1 MGKEKISVTLRS
13 EQVGELSDL
22 VGDEYENRSE
32 AVRGV
37 LDKGFAYDE
46 IQATADRLERQLAQV
61 IDEREER
68 QEIVAYVEEEQS
80 WREAPLSA
88 RVKWWVFGKG

>member
-61 IDEREER
+61 IDEREKN
-68 QEIVAYVEEEQS
+68 QQIVAYVEEEQS
-80 WREAPLSA
+80 WREAPLST

>member
-1 MGKEKISVTLRS
+1 MSKEKISVTLRS

-46 IQATADRLERQLAQV
+46 IAATADRRERQLAQ
-61 IDEREER
+61 ILDERDDH

-80 WREAPLSA
+80 WREAPLST
-88 RVKWWVFGKG
+88 RVKWWVFGKD

>member
-1 MGKEKISVTLRS
+1 MSKEKISVTLRS

-22 VGDEYENRSE
+22 VGKEYENRSE

-80 WREAPLSA
+80 WREAPLST
-88 RVKWWVFGKG
+88 RVKWWVFGKD

>member
-1 MGKEKISVTLRS
+1 MSKEKISVTLRS
-13 EQVGELSDL
+13 DQVGELSDL
-22 VGDEYENRSE
+22 VGGEYENRSE
-32 AVRGV
+32 AVRGL

-46 IQATADRLERQLAQV
+46 IEATADRLERQLAQV
-61 IDEREER
+61 IDERDEH

-80 WREAPLSA
+80 WREAPLST

>member
-61 IDEREER
+61 IDERDEH
-68 QEIVAYVEEEQS
+68 QDLVAYVEEEQS
-80 WREAPLSA
+80 WREAPLST
-88 RVKWWVFGKG
+88 RVKWWVLGKS

>member
-13 EQVGELSDL
+13 DQVGKLSDL
-22 VGDEYENRSE
+22 VGDRYENRSE

-46 IQATADRLERQLAQV
+46 IEETADRRERQLAQ
-61 IDEREER
+61 ILDERDDH
-68 QEIVAYVEEEQS
+68 QEIVAYVEEERS
-80 WREAPLSA
+80 WREAPLST
-88 RVKWWVFGKG
+88 RMKWWVFGKG

>member
-1 MGKEKISVTLRS
+1 MGKKKISVTLRS

-61 IDEREER
+61 IDERDEH
-68 QEIVAYVEEEQS
+68 QDLVAYVEEEQS
-80 WREAPLSA
+80 WREAPLST
-88 RVKWWVFGKG
+88 RVKWWVLGKS

>member
-1 MGKEKISVTLRS
+1 MAKEKISVTLRS
-13 EQVGELSDL
+13 DQVGKLSGL
-22 VGDEYENRSE
+22 VGGEYENRSE

-46 IQATADRLERQLAQV
+46 IEATADRRERQLAQV
-61 IDEREER
+61 IDGREEH

-80 WREAPLSA
+80 WREAPLST
-88 RVKWWVFGKG
+88 RMKWWVFGKG

>member
-1 MGKEKISVTLRS
+1 MSKEKISVTLRS
-13 EQVGELSDL
+13 DQVGELSDL

-61 IDEREER
+61 IDERDEH
-68 QEIVAYVEEEQS
+68 QDLVAYVEEEQS
-80 WREAPLSA
+80 WREAPLST
-88 RVKWWVFGKG
+88 RVKWWVLGKS

>member
-1 MGKEKISVTLRS
+1 MSKEKISVTLRS
-13 EQVGELSDL
+13 DQVGKLSDL

-46 IQATADRLERQLAQV
+46 IQATADRLERQLAQ
-61 IDEREER
+61 ILDEREEH
-68 QEIVAYVEEEQS
+68 QELVAYVEEEQS
-80 WREAPLSA
+80 WREAPLST
-88 RVKWWVFGKG
+88 RVKWWVFGKD

>member
-13 EQVGELSDL
+13 EQVGKLSDL

-32 AVRGV
+32 AVRGL

-46 IQATADRLERQLAQV
+46 IEATADRLERQLAQV
-61 IDEREER
+61 IDERDDH
-68 QEIVAYVEEEQS
+68 QEIVAYVEEEQT
-80 WREAPLSA
+80 WREAPLLT
-88 RVKWWVFGKG
+88 RMKWWLYGKE